1 MTARAL
7 IGLLC
12 LALCAASCQLGP
24 GVSCSDDTPC
34 APWGRCGDQ
43 GFCIEPEEHGASSL
57 DSADTLDAGEVD
69 AGESDAGR

>member
-1 MTARAL
+1 MSARAF

-12 LALCAASCQLGP
+12 LALCTASCQLGP

-34 APWGRCGDQ
+34 APWGRCGAQ
-43 GFCIEPEEHGASSL
+43 GFCVELEEHGAAALIPEPS
-57 DSADTLDAGEVD
+57 DAGSVD